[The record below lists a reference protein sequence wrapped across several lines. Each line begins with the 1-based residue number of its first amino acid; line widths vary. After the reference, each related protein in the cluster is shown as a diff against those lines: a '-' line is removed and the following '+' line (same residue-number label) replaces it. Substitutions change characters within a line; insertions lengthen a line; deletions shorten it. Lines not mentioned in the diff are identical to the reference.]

1 MAHVP
6 TVAAEDSDTTD
17 ADEERAFPFGSYPCV
32 QCQALVAK
40 GMLFCLRCTAPQ
52 TDDSAKVTKRF
63 FEDQKAANTEQL
75 AEQNRQVAVGGTL
88 RPNGTSGTVPATRI
102 PAGIREPSD
111 MSGTSP
117 AGY

>member
-75 AEQNRQVAVGGTL
+75 AEQNRQVAVHSGPMGRMAPFPQL
-88 RPNGTSGTVPATRI
+88 ASRPVFGSRVT
-102 PAGIREPSD
+102 
-111 MSGTSP
+111 
-117 AGY
+117 